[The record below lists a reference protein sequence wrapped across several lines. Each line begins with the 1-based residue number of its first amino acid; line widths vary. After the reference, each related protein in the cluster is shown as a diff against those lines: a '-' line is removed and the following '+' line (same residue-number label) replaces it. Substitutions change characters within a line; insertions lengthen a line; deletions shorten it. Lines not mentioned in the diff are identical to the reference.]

1 MPDQH
6 AASIRSYRQTA
17 SGKVLSRKRRNFR
30 LAVWLAGSFV
40 IVATATVQVFDVFRR
55 LEIVVETTESTYSAL
70 ARMLAEQAGEAM
82 QLVDVALRD
91 TVAAQALDARGTG
104 DSTLR
109 QRLRDRVLA
118 LPQIEDLIVVDAG
131 GHAVASADATPN
143 RELRFAEQAWFLAH
157 REGQSELHV
166 SASPLLQGR
175 TVAFSRRLAGPD
187 GRFRGVVVA
196 FLDLDYFRRFYAAIG
211 LDAGAQVRLMNTG
224 GGMVVSFPDALPGGT
239 AQKEQALFEE
249 LAAQNNAGVAVLPHP
264 VTGDD
269 HVFAVESVSGYPFAV
284 GTSVARSTVLLPW
297 HTQVL
302 HSAVRTSLL
311 CLSVALLMWLVLR
324 ELRHRERAEESLRVQ
339 TALLDELFDS
349 APEAIVMLDPGQRVT
364 RVNREFTAMFGYS
377 AEEAAGQV
385 LDSMIVP
392 ENLRR
397 ESERMA
403 SAANRGQRAGGET
416 ERLRK
421 DGSRL
426 PVSVLVAPIMMATG
440 RIATYAIYRD
450 ISERRLAE
458 AERTRLELR
467 LRHAEKL
474 EAIGTMA
481 GGIAHDFNNILA
493 AILGYGDMALNAAPE
508 AGPLKRYVGNV
519 LSASQRARALVDQIL
534 SYGRSTRGRH
544 EVVNVASLLD
554 ETLELVRAS
563 LPPNIELD
571 ARVGTREACVVADP
585 THIHQL
591 GMNLCTNAIQAMD
604 RGGVLAVTLEELHAD
619 GQLVLSHGRVPAGRL
634 VVLAVSDTGR
644 GMDAALLA
652 RIFEP
657 FFTTK
662 ASGTGTGLGLAMVQ
676 SIVNELGGAIDVA
689 SEPGKGSRFAIFLPR
704 SDDAAMKIIERE
716 QPLPRGRG
724 ERVLVVDDERPLML
738 LTEEMLA
745 ALNYEPA
752 GFSRSADALDEMKAD
767 PQRFD
772 AAVVDHLMPGMS
784 GTELA
789 HQLRTLRPDLPIIM
803 VSPYTGPVLSQE
815 ALTAGV
821 EEVLPKPLD
830 FRTLAHTMAQAL
842 AHPER

>member
-1 MPDQH
+1 M
-6 AASIRSYRQTA
+6 
-17 SGKVLSRKRRNFR
+17 
-30 LAVWLAGSFV
+30 
-40 IVATATVQVFDVFRR
+40 
-55 LEIVVETTESTYSAL
+55 
-70 ARMLAEQAGEAM
+70 
-82 QLVDVALRD
+82 
-91 TVAAQALDARGTG
+91 
-104 DSTLR
+104 STL
-109 QRLRDRVLA
+109 A
-118 LPQIEDLIVVDAG
+118 AATSAG
-131 GHAVASADATPN
+131 GPRNPT
-143 RELRFAEQAWFLAH
+143 
-157 REGQSELHV
+157 SE
-166 SASPLLQGR
+166 
-175 TVAFSRRLAGPD
+175 
-187 GRFRGVVVA
+187 
-196 FLDLDYFRRFYAAIG
+196 
-211 LDAGAQVRLMNTG
+211 
-224 GGMVVSFPDALPGGT
+224 PDAL
-239 AQKEQALFEE
+239 
-249 LAAQNNAGVAVLPHP
+249 LASI
-264 VTGDD
+264 
-269 HVFAVESVSGYPFAV
+269 VESSDDAIISKDLNGII
-284 GTSVARSTVLLPW
+284 TSWNQGAENVFGFRADEMIGRPI
-297 HTQVL
+297 
-302 HSAVRTSLL
+302 
-311 CLSVALLMWLVLR
+311 LR
-324 ELRHRERAEESLRVQ
+324 LIPKELQ
-339 TALLDELFDS
+339 
-349 APEAIVMLDPGQRVT
+349 
-364 RVNREFTAMFGYS
+364 
-377 AEEAAGQV
+377 AEEAEIIAK
-385 LDSMIVP
+385 I
-392 ENLRR
+392 
-397 ESERMA
+397 
-403 SAANRGQRAGGET
+403 RAGEKVDHFES

-508 AGPLKRYVGNV
+508 TGPLKRYVGNV

-563 LPPNIELD
+563 LPGNIELD

-591 GMNLCTNAIQAMD
+591 GMNLCTNAIHAMD
-604 RGGVLAVTLEELHAD
+604 RGGVLAVTLEELHAE

-644 GMDAALLA
+644 GMDATLLA

-689 SEPGKGSRFAIFLPR
+689 SEPGKGSRFTIFLPR
-704 SDDAAMKIIERE
+704 SDDSVRKKTDRE

-752 GFSRSADALDEMKAD
+752 GFSRSAEALDELKAD

-830 FRTLAHTMAQAL
+830 FRTLAHTMAKAL